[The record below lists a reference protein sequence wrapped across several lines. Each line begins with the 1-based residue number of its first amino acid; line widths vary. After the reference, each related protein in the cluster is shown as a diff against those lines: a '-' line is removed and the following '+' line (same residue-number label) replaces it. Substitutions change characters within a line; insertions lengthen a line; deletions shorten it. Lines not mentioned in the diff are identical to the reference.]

1 LRKLDPEAKPPPR
14 WTTHD
19 LRRTARS
26 LMSRA
31 GVDPDHAERALGHV
45 VGGVRGVYD
54 RHEFKEEKRRA
65 FEALAALV
73 ERIVNPQDTV
83 IPFKKTDAV
92 GPG

>member
-1 LRKLDPEAKPPPR
+1 MLAELRKADPTVKLER

-31 GVDPDHAERALGHV
+31 GCNPDHAERALGHV

-54 RHEFKEEKRRA
+54 RHEFKAEKARV
-65 FEALAALV
+65 FEALAAQV
-73 ERIVNPQDTV
+73 DRILH
-83 IPFKKTDAV
+83 
-92 GPG
+92 PGST